1 MNDFLQQD
9 TNAANSSR
17 KQLSQFQNQ
26 QTPNSLFS
34 SQQGHSNVFP
44 MVEDDRNWVDWGY
57 GHPWNDPSCVNPM
70 GPNLPSYDHLVY
82 PNQQCHPQVVPFF
95 DQSENVPHCSKNSNT
110 QPTAIPHNI
119 LNILN
124 N

>member
-1 MNDFLQQD
+1 MYLILI
-9 TNAANSSR
+9 
-17 KQLSQFQNQ
+17 K
-26 QTPNSLFS
+26 
-34 SQQGHSNVFP
+34 GHSNVFP